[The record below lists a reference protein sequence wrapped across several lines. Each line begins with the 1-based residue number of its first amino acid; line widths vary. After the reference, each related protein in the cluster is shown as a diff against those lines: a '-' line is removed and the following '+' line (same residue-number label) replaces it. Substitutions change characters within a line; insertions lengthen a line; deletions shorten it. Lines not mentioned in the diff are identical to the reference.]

1 MNKMKDKS
9 TFFFS
14 KLRELYKNGLSKEE
28 IIAALTDRPA
38 KNFKVE
44 NTLGNLRKGSIAN
57 FVIFSED
64 LFNKDAMLYENW
76 VNGKVL

>member
-1 MNKMKDKS
+1 MKDKS
-9 TFFFS
+9 TFFS

-44 NTLGNLRKGSIAN
+44 NT
-57 FVIFSED
+57 
-64 LFNKDAMLYENW
+64 
-76 VNGKVL
+76 